1 MFHVAHGSTND
12 NRNVKQKH
20 KHSNGIHENSEKD
33 CSHPTVSLLKIPK
46 KIRSTILRID
56 SDLLIET
63 RELFVIG
70 LKMLVRVID
79 IICSTHFPNT
89 VH

>member
-33 CSHPTVSLLKIPK
+33 GSHPTVSLLENSEEDEEYHPTY
-46 KIRSTILRID
+46 RQ
-56 SDLLIET
+56 
-63 RELFVIG
+63 
-70 LKMLVRVID
+70 
-79 IICSTHFPNT
+79 
-89 VH
+89 